1 MAKRDIKNRETKK
14 PKKGEKKPITIIADI
29 DTPPVVEVVRK
40 HRKAEENEPI

>member
-14 PKKGEKKPITIIADI
+14 PKKGEKKPIAIGDI

-40 HRKAEENEPI
+40 HRKAEDTEAI